1 MDYLDRR
8 KQIHGRTEQFVNK
21 SGLSSITQNF
31 LKGQSLSFD
40 HGFTSLGQE
49 TKKEV
54 LGLRAPLRDTYK
66 KKDSISQMVKRILCW
81 VRYLVE
87 RVCRNVH
94 ASN

>member
-66 KKDSISQMVKRILCW
+66 KKTAFHKW
-81 VRYLVE
+81 
-87 RVCRNVH
+87 
-94 ASN
+94 